1 MAEWYTAFPVMVLA
15 LICTSHDAEAELG
28 QTLLWRMGIER
39 RVVSSALPAKAAALE
54 DRPDVVVVD
63 RDLPAAA
70 ELIEALRG
78 DPQTRRT
85 SIVVMARG
93 EFESSEIAMLE
104 AGANAV
110 LRLPVGR
117 EWDERLIRLIDVPV
131 RRQVR
136 LAVTVSVSAGSAF
149 STVTRVGQALNISVA
164 GMLLEVQGVS
174 LEVGD
179 DIDAVFR
186 LPGSVDALRVS
197 GRVVRLAGTRRY
209 GVEFRGFD
217 LEVAELIRAFV
228 EAGVAAGA

>member
-1 MAEWYTAFPVMVLA
+1 MVLA

-28 QTLLWRMGIER
+28 QTLLWRMAIER
-39 RVVSSALPAKAAALE
+39 RVVSSALPAKAEAQE
-54 DRPDVVVVD
+54 NRPDVVVVD

-110 LRLPVGR
+110 LRLPAGR

-136 LAVTVSVSAGSAF
+136 LAVTLSVNAGSAL
-149 STVTRVGQALNISVA
+149 SPSTRVGQALNLSVA
-164 GMLLEVQGVS
+164 GMLLEVPGAA

-179 DIDAVFR
+179 DVEAAFR
-186 LPGSVDALRVS
+186 LPGSDEPLRVT
-197 GRVVRLAGTRRY
+197 GRVVRLAGARRY

-217 LEVAELIRAFV
+217 LEVAESVRAFV